1 MSKIELI
8 KSIPSKLV
16 IKKIFSHLYVLDL
29 LKIIK
34 YNKNLQ
40 NTLNINFKNTIINF
54 QYCIKTKNEIMPDI
68 EKLQKKINNEDY
80 KTNFCLKYSYNF
92 EKNIN
97 EEDEKY
103 IFLTKHKGIKI
114 NDYPLPS
121 NFISL
126 KSNDK
131 IKILENSEYFLKYTL
146 NDKNIELINLINELR
161 HENNLSQLIYNKVQ
175 NLIDYFKVNQSSCEK
190 NLLINLK
197 GEFKDKILS
206 KDDDIIKK
214 VLQKNLKY
222 IMILEKDEN
231 EYILIYSFYND
242 NSNLSVNKINNIEK
256 FHIVNNIIP
265 EIDISSNFPKIPK
278 SMMIKTLVNS
288 CNQPEYGYQIFS
300 FIGQTVIGVM
310 EGPPNTPYEN
320 GYFLFKFCIN
330 ENFPFSPPKFYFIS
344 NIFHPNISENGY
356 VSVDIFEEDQWTPAL
371 MDFGKI
377 IISVQ
382 SLLDDPNPDIFLNE
396 MAAKLYKDDK
406 SKYDETVR
414 EYTSLFANYSKYL
427 ETIKKMDIKINTLKK
442 GERFEYKKK

>member
-8 KSIPSKLV
+8 KSIPSKLI
-16 IKKIFSHLYVLDL
+16 IKKIFSHLCVFDL

-68 EKLQKKINNEDY
+68 EKLQEKINNKDY
-80 KTNFCLKYSYNF
+80 KTNFCLKYSYYF
-92 EKNIN
+92 AKNIN

-126 KSNDK
+126 KSSDK

-265 EIDISSNFPKIPK
+265 EIDISSNFPKRHR
-278 SMMIKTLVNS
+278 SMIIKTLVNS

-356 VSVDIFEEDQWTPAL
+356 VSVDILEDQWSPAL

-396 MAAKLYKDDK
+396 MAAKLYKEDK

-427 ETIKKMDIKINTLKK
+427 ETIKKMDIKINTLKE
-442 GERFEYKKK
+442 GEIIKYKEK

>member
-16 IKKIFSHLYVLDL
+16 LKKIFSHLCVFDL
-29 LKIIK
+29 FKIIK

-68 EKLQKKINNEDY
+68 EKLQEKINNKDY
-80 KTNFCLKYSYNF
+80 KTNFCLKYSYYF
-92 EKNIN
+92 AKNIN

-103 IFLTKHKGIKI
+103 IFLTKHKGIKV

-126 KSNDK
+126 KSSDK

-231 EYILIYSFYND
+231 EYILIYSFYNN

-265 EIDISSNFPKIPK
+265 EIDISSNFPKRHR

-300 FIGQTVIGVM
+300 FIGQTAFGM
-310 EGPPNTPYEN
+310 LKGPPNTPYEN

-330 ENFPFSPPKFYFIS
+330 DNFPFSPPKFYFIS

-356 VSVDIFEEDQWTPAL
+356 VSVDILEDQWSPAL

-427 ETIKKMDIKINTLKK
+427 ETIKKMDIKINTLKE
-442 GERFEYKKK
+442 GEIIKYKEK

>member
-68 EKLQKKINNEDY
+68 EKLQEKINNIDY
-80 KTNFCLKYSYNF
+80 KTNFCLKYSYYF
-92 EKNIN
+92 AKNIN

-126 KSNDK
+126 KSSDK

-161 HENNLSQLIYNKVQ
+161 HENNLSKLIYSKVQ
-175 NLIDYFKVNQSSCEK
+175 NLIDYFKVKQSSCEK

-197 GEFKDKILS
+197 GEFKDKILL

-278 SMMIKTLVNS
+278 SMMIKTLVGS
-288 CNQPEYGYQIFS
+288 CNHPEYGYQIFS

-330 ENFPFSPPKFYFIS
+330 DNFPFSPPKFYFIS

-356 VSVDIFEEDQWTPAL
+356 VSVDIFEEDEWSPAL
-371 MDFGKI
+371 IDFEKI

-396 MAAKLYKDDK
+396 MAAKLYKEDK

-427 ETIKKMDIKINTLKK
+427 ETIKKMDIKINTLKE
-442 GERFEYKKK
+442 GEIFKYKEK

>member
-8 KSIPSKLV
+8 KRVVSKLI
-16 IKKIFSHLYVLDL
+16 IKKIFSHLCVFDL
-29 LKIIK
+29 FKIIK

-68 EKLQKKINNEDY
+68 EKLQEKINNKDY
-80 KTNFCLKYSYNF
+80 KTNFCLKYSYYF
-92 EKNIN
+92 AKNIN

-126 KSNDK
+126 KSSDK

-161 HENNLSQLIYNKVQ
+161 HENNLSKLIYNKVQ

-231 EYILIYSFYND
+231 EYILIYSFYNN
-242 NSNLSVNKINNIEK
+242 NSNLSANKINNIEK

-265 EIDISSNFPKIPK
+265 EIDISSNFPKRHR

-356 VSVDIFEEDQWTPAL
+356 VSVDIFEEDEWSPAL
-371 MDFGKI
+371 IDFEKI

-396 MAAKLYKDDK
+396 MAAKLYKEDK

-427 ETIKKMDIKINTLKK
+427 ETIKKMDIKINTLKE
-442 GERFEYKKK
+442 GERFKYKEK

>member
-8 KSIPSKLV
+8 KRVVSKLV
-16 IKKIFSHLYVLDL
+16 MKKIFSHLYVLDL

-68 EKLQKKINNEDY
+68 EKLQEKINNKDY

-161 HENNLSQLIYNKVQ
+161 HENNLSKLIYNKVQ

-256 FHIVNNIIP
+256 FHIVSNIIP

-330 ENFPFSPPKFYFIS
+330 DNFPFSPPKFYFIS

-356 VSVDIFEEDQWTPAL
+356 VSVDIFEEDEWSPAL
-371 MDFGKI
+371 IDFEKI

-396 MAAKLYKDDK
+396 MAAKLYKEDK

-427 ETIKKMDIKINTLKK
+427 ETIKKMDIKINTLKE
-442 GERFEYKKK
+442 GEIFKYKEK

>member
-8 KSIPSKLV
+8 KSIPSKLL
-16 IKKIFSHLYVLDL
+16 IKKIFSHLCVFDL
-29 LKIIK
+29 FKIIK

-68 EKLQKKINNEDY
+68 EKLQEKINNKDY
-80 KTNFCLKYSYNF
+80 KTNFCLKYSYYF
-92 EKNIN
+92 AKNIN

-126 KSNDK
+126 KSSDK

-214 VLQKNLKY
+214 VLQKNFKY

-231 EYILIYSFYND
+231 EYILIYSFYNN
-242 NSNLSVNKINNIEK
+242 NSNLSANKINNIEK

-265 EIDISSNFPKIPK
+265 EIDISSNFPKRNR
-278 SMMIKTLVNS
+278 SMIIKALVKI

-356 VSVDIFEEDQWTPAL
+356 VSVDILEDQWSPAL

-396 MAAKLYKDDK
+396 MAAKLYKEDK

-427 ETIKKMDIKINTLKK
+427 ETIKKMDIKINTLKE
-442 GERFEYKKK
+442 GEIIKYKEK

>member
-29 LKIIK
+29 FKIIK

-68 EKLQKKINNEDY
+68 EKLQEKINNKDY
-80 KTNFCLKYSYNF
+80 KTNFCLKYSYYF
-92 EKNIN
+92 AKNIN

-126 KSNDK
+126 KSSDK

-231 EYILIYSFYND
+231 EYILIYSFYNN

-256 FHIVNNIIP
+256 FYIVNNIIP
-265 EIDISSNFPKIPK
+265 EIDISSNYKRIYSYLNVNKLVKI
-278 SMMIKTLVNS
+278 
-288 CNQPEYGYQIFS
+288 CNQSEYGYQIFS
-300 FIGQTVIGVM
+300 FIGQTAFGMM

-320 GYFLFKFCIN
+320 GYFIFKFCIN
-330 ENFPFSPPKFYFIS
+330 DNFPFSPPKFYFIS

-356 VSVDIFEEDQWTPAL
+356 VSVDILEDQWSPPL
-371 MDFGKI
+371 MDFEKI
-377 IISVQ
+377 IISIQ

-396 MAAKLYKDDK
+396 MAAKLYKEDK

-427 ETIKKMDIKINTLKK
+427 ETIKKMDIKINTLKE
-442 GERFEYKKK
+442 GEIFKYKEK

>member
-8 KSIPSKLV
+8 KSIPSKLL
-16 IKKIFSHLYVLDL
+16 IKKIFSHLCVFDL
-29 LKIIK
+29 FKIIK

-68 EKLQKKINNEDY
+68 EKLQEKINNKDY
-80 KTNFCLKYSYNF
+80 KTNFCLKYSYYF
-92 EKNIN
+92 AKNIN

-126 KSNDK
+126 KSSDK

-161 HENNLSQLIYNKVQ
+161 HENNLSKLIYNKVQ

-231 EYILIYSFYND
+231 EYILIYSFYNN

-256 FHIVNNIIP
+256 FYIVNNIIP
-265 EIDISSNFPKIPK
+265 EIDISSNYKRIYSYLNANKLVKI
-278 SMMIKTLVNS
+278 
-288 CNQPEYGYQIFS
+288 CNQSEYGYQIFS

-330 ENFPFSPPKFYFIS
+330 DNFPFSPPKFYFIS

-356 VSVDIFEEDQWTPAL
+356 VSVDILEDQWSPPL
-371 MDFGKI
+371 MDFEKI
-377 IISVQ
+377 IISIQ

-396 MAAKLYKDDK
+396 MAAKLYKEDK

-427 ETIKKMDIKINTLKK
+427 ETIKKMDIKINTLKE
-442 GERFEYKKK
+442 GEIIKYKEK

>member
-16 IKKIFSHLYVLDL
+16 LKKIFSHLYVLDL
-29 LKIIK
+29 FKIIK

-68 EKLQKKINNEDY
+68 EKLQEKINNKDY
-80 KTNFCLKYSYNF
+80 KTNFCLKYSYYF
-92 EKNIN
+92 AKNIN

-126 KSNDK
+126 KSSDK

-161 HENNLSQLIYNKVQ
+161 HENNLSKLIYNKVQ

-214 VLQKNLKY
+214 VLQKNFKY

-231 EYILIYSFYND
+231 EYILIYSFYNN

-256 FHIVNNIIP
+256 FYIVNNIIP
-265 EIDISSNFPKIPK
+265 EIDISSNYKRIYSYLNVNKLVKI
-278 SMMIKTLVNS
+278 
-288 CNQPEYGYQIFS
+288 CNQSEYGYQIFS
-300 FIGQTVIGVM
+300 FIGQTAFGM
-310 EGPPNTPYEN
+310 LKGPPNTPYEN

-330 ENFPFSPPKFYFIS
+330 DNFPFSPPKFYFIS

-356 VSVDIFEEDQWTPAL
+356 VSVDILEDQWSPAL

-396 MAAKLYKDDK
+396 MAAKLYKEDK

-427 ETIKKMDIKINTLKK
+427 ETIKKMDIKINTLKE
-442 GERFEYKKK
+442 GERFEYKEK

>member
-29 LKIIK
+29 FKIIK

-68 EKLQKKINNEDY
+68 EKLQEKINNKDY
-80 KTNFCLKYSYNF
+80 KTNFCLKYSYYF
-92 EKNIN
+92 AKNIN

-126 KSNDK
+126 KSCDK

-161 HENNLSQLIYNKVQ
+161 HENNLSKLIYSKVQ

-356 VSVDIFEEDQWTPAL
+356 VSVDIFEEDEWSPAL
-371 MDFGKI
+371 IDFEKI

-396 MAAKLYKDDK
+396 MAAKLYKEDK

-427 ETIKKMDIKINTLKK
+427 ETIKKMDIKINTLKE
-442 GERFEYKKK
+442 GEIIKYKEK

>member
-29 LKIIK
+29 FKIIK

-68 EKLQKKINNEDY
+68 EKLQEKINNKDY
-80 KTNFCLKYSYNF
+80 KTNFCLKYSYYF
-92 EKNIN
+92 AKNIN

-231 EYILIYSFYND
+231 EYILIYSFYNN

-256 FHIVNNIIP
+256 FHIVNDIIP
-265 EIDISSNFPKIPK
+265 EIDISSNYKRIYSYLNVNKLVKI
-278 SMMIKTLVNS
+278 
-288 CNQPEYGYQIFS
+288 CNQSEYGYQIFS
-300 FIGQTVIGVM
+300 FIGQTAFGM
-310 EGPPNTPYEN
+310 LKGPPNTPYEN

-330 ENFPFSPPKFYFIS
+330 DNFPFSPPKFYFIS

-356 VSVDIFEEDQWTPAL
+356 VSVDILKDQWSPAL
-371 MDFGKI
+371 IDFEKI

-396 MAAKLYKDDK
+396 MAAKLYKEDK

-427 ETIKKMDIKINTLKK
+427 ETIKKMDIKINTLKE
-442 GERFEYKKK
+442 GEIIKYKEK

>member
-68 EKLQKKINNEDY
+68 EKLQEKINNKDY
-80 KTNFCLKYSYNF
+80 KTNFCLKYSYYF
-92 EKNIN
+92 AKNIN

-161 HENNLSQLIYNKVQ
+161 HENNLSKLIYSKVQ

-197 GEFKDKILS
+197 GEFKDKILL

-300 FIGQTVIGVM
+300 FIGQTVIGM
-310 EGPPNTPYEN
+310 LEGPPNTPYEN

-356 VSVDIFEEDQWTPAL
+356 VSVDIFEEDEWSPAL
-371 MDFGKI
+371 IDFEKI

-396 MAAKLYKDDK
+396 MAAKLYKEDK

-427 ETIKKMDIKINTLKK
+427 ETIKKMDIKINTLKE
-442 GERFEYKKK
+442 GEIIKYKEK

>member
-8 KSIPSKLV
+8 KSIPSKLI
-16 IKKIFSHLYVLDL
+16 IKKIFSHLCVFDL
-29 LKIIK
+29 FKIIK

-68 EKLQKKINNEDY
+68 EKLQEKINNKDY
-80 KTNFCLKYSYNF
+80 KTNFCLKYSYYF
-92 EKNIN
+92 AKNIN

-126 KSNDK
+126 KSCDK

-161 HENNLSQLIYNKVQ
+161 HENNLSKLIYNKVQ

-256 FHIVNNIIP
+256 FHIVNDIIP
-265 EIDISSNFPKIPK
+265 EIDISSNYKRIYSYLNVNKLVKI
-278 SMMIKTLVNS
+278 
-288 CNQPEYGYQIFS
+288 CNQSEYGYQIFS
-300 FIGQTVIGVM
+300 FIGQTAFGM
-310 EGPPNTPYEN
+310 LKGPPNTPYEN

-330 ENFPFSPPKFYFIS
+330 DNFPFSPPKFYFIS

-356 VSVDIFEEDQWTPAL
+356 VSVDILEDQWSPAL

-396 MAAKLYKDDK
+396 MAAKLYKEDK

-427 ETIKKMDIKINTLKK
+427 ETIKKMDIKINTLKE
-442 GERFEYKKK
+442 GEIFKYKEK

>member
-68 EKLQKKINNEDY
+68 EKLQEKINNKDY
-80 KTNFCLKYSYNF
+80 KTNFCLKYSYYF
-92 EKNIN
+92 AKNIN

-126 KSNDK
+126 KSSDK

-161 HENNLSQLIYNKVQ
+161 HENNLSKLIYNKVQ

-197 GEFKDKILS
+197 GEFKDKIIS

-231 EYILIYSFYND
+231 EYILIYSFYNN

-256 FHIVNNIIP
+256 FYIVNDIIP
-265 EIDISSNFPKIPK
+265 EIDISSNYKRIYSYLNVNKLVKI
-278 SMMIKTLVNS
+278 
-288 CNQPEYGYQIFS
+288 CNQSEYGYQIFS
-300 FIGQTVIGVM
+300 FIGQTAFGM
-310 EGPPNTPYEN
+310 LKGPPNTPYEN

-330 ENFPFSPPKFYFIS
+330 DNFPFSPPKFYFIS

-356 VSVDIFEEDQWTPAL
+356 VSVDILEDQWSPAL

-396 MAAKLYKDDK
+396 MAAKLYKEDK

-427 ETIKKMDIKINTLKK
+427 ETIKKMDIKINTLKE
-442 GERFEYKKK
+442 GEIFEYKEK

>member
-8 KSIPSKLV
+8 KRVVSKLV

-29 LKIIK
+29 FKIIK

-68 EKLQKKINNEDY
+68 EKLQEKINNKDY
-80 KTNFCLKYSYNF
+80 KTNFCLKYSYYF
-92 EKNIN
+92 AKNIN

-146 NDKNIELINLINELR
+146 NDKNIELINLINKLR
-161 HENNLSQLIYNKVQ
+161 HENNLSKLIYNKVQ

-256 FHIVNNIIP
+256 FHIVKNIIP
-265 EIDISSNFPKIPK
+265 EIEISSNFPKRHRSTI
-278 SMMIKTLVNS
+278 IKNLVQN
-288 CNQPEYGYQIFS
+288 CNYPEYGYQIFS
-300 FIGQTVIGVM
+300 FIGQTAIGMM

-330 ENFPFSPPKFYFIS
+330 DNFPFSPPKFYFIS

-356 VSVDIFEEDQWTPAL
+356 VSVDILEDEWTPAL

-396 MAAKLYKDDK
+396 MAAKLYKEDK

>member
-8 KSIPSKLV
+8 NSIPSKLI
-16 IKKIFSHLYVLDL
+16 IKKIFSHLCVFDL

-68 EKLQKKINNEDY
+68 EKLQEKINNKDY
-80 KTNFCLKYSYNF
+80 KTNFCLKYSYYF
-92 EKNIN
+92 AKNIN

-126 KSNDK
+126 KSSDK

-231 EYILIYSFYND
+231 EYILIYSFYNN

-265 EIDISSNFPKIPK
+265 EIDISSNFPKRHR
-278 SMMIKTLVNS
+278 SMIIKALIKI

-310 EGPPNTPYEN
+310 EGPPNTSYEN
-320 GYFLFKFCIN
+320 GYFLFKLCFN
-330 ENFPFSPPKFYFIS
+330 DDFPFSPPKFHFIS
-344 NIFHPNISENGY
+344 NIFHPNISKNGY
-356 VSVDIFEEDQWTPAL
+356 VSVDILEDQWSPAL

-396 MAAKLYKDDK
+396 MAAKLYKEDK

-427 ETIKKMDIKINTLKK
+427 ETIKKMDIKINTLKE
-442 GERFEYKKK
+442 GEIFEYKEK

>member
-8 KSIPSKLV
+8 KSIPSKLI
-16 IKKIFSHLYVLDL
+16 IKKIFSHLCVFDL

-68 EKLQKKINNEDY
+68 EKLQEKINNKDY
-80 KTNFCLKYSYNF
+80 KTNFCLKYSYYF
-92 EKNIN
+92 AKNIN

-126 KSNDK
+126 KSSDK

-256 FHIVNNIIP
+256 FHIVKNIIP
-265 EIDISSNFPKIPK
+265 EIEISSNFPKRHRSRI
-278 SMMIKTLVNS
+278 IKNLVQN
-288 CNQPEYGYQIFS
+288 CNYPEYGYQIFS
-300 FIGQTVIGVM
+300 FIGQTAIGMM

-330 ENFPFSPPKFYFIS
+330 DNFPFSPPKFYFIS

-356 VSVDIFEEDQWTPAL
+356 VSVDILEDQWSPAL

-396 MAAKLYKDDK
+396 MAAKLYKEDK

-427 ETIKKMDIKINTLKK
+427 ETIKKMDIKINTLKE
-442 GERFEYKKK
+442 GEIFKYKEK

>member
-8 KSIPSKLV
+8 KRVVSKLV

-29 LKIIK
+29 FKIIK

-68 EKLQKKINNEDY
+68 EKLQEKINNKNIKNVNIDY

-121 NFISL
+121 NFMSL
-126 KSNDK
+126 KSSDK
-131 IKILENSEYFLKYTL
+131 IKILENSEYFLKY
-146 NDKNIELINLINELR
+146 NLINELR
-161 HENNLSQLIYNKVQ
+161 HENNLSKLIYNKVQ

-197 GEFKDKILS
+197 GKFKDKILS
-206 KDDDIIKK
+206 KDNDIIKK
-214 VLQKNLKY
+214 VLQKNFKY

-231 EYILIYSFYND
+231 EYILIYSFYNN

-278 SMMIKTLVNS
+278 SMIIKALVKR

-320 GYFLFKFCIN
+320 GYFLFKLCIN
-330 ENFPFSPPKFYFIS
+330 DNFPFSPPKFYFIS

-356 VSVDIFEEDQWTPAL
+356 VSVDILEDRWSPVLIDFE
-371 MDFGKI
+371 KI

-396 MAAKLYKDDK
+396 MAAKLYKEDK

-427 ETIKKMDIKINTLKK
+427 ETIKKMDIKINTLKE
-442 GERFEYKKK
+442 GEIFEYKEK

>member
-1 MSKIELI
+1 M
-8 KSIPSKLV
+8 
-16 IKKIFSHLYVLDL
+16 
-29 LKIIK
+29 
-34 YNKNLQ
+34 
-40 NTLNINFKNTIINF
+40 
-54 QYCIKTKNEIMPDI
+54 
-68 EKLQKKINNEDY
+68 
-80 KTNFCLKYSYNF
+80 
-92 EKNIN
+92 
-97 EEDEKY
+97 
-103 IFLTKHKGIKI
+103 
-114 NDYPLPS
+114 
-121 NFISL
+121 
-126 KSNDK
+126 
-131 IKILENSEYFLKYTL
+131 LENSEYFLKYTL
-146 NDKNIELINLINELR
+146 NDKNIELINLINKLR
-161 HENNLSQLIYNKVQ
+161 HENNLSKLIYNKVQ

-197 GEFKDKILS
+197 GKFKDKILS

-214 VLQKNLKY
+214 VLQKNFKY

-256 FHIVNNIIP
+256 FHIVNDIIP
-265 EIDISSNFPKIPK
+265 EIDISSNYKRIYSYLNVNKLVKI
-278 SMMIKTLVNS
+278 
-288 CNQPEYGYQIFS
+288 CNQSEYGYQIFS
-300 FIGQTVIGVM
+300 FIGQTAFGM
-310 EGPPNTPYEN
+310 LKGPPNTPYEN

-356 VSVDIFEEDQWTPAL
+356 VSVDILEDQWSPAL

-396 MAAKLYKDDK
+396 MAAKLYKEDK

-442 GERFEYKKK
+442 GERFEYKEK

>member
-8 KSIPSKLV
+8 KSIPSKLI
-16 IKKIFSHLYVLDL
+16 IKKIFSHLCVFDL

-68 EKLQKKINNEDY
+68 EELQKKINNKDY
-80 KTNFCLKYSYNF
+80 KTNFCLKYSYYF
-92 EKNIN
+92 AKNIN
-97 EEDEKY
+97 KEDEKY

-126 KSNDK
+126 KSSDK

-161 HENNLSQLIYNKVQ
+161 HENNLSKLIYNKVQ

-231 EYILIYSFYND
+231 EYILIYSFYNN

-265 EIDISSNFPKIPK
+265 EIDISSNFPKRNR
-278 SMMIKTLVNS
+278 SMIIKALVNS

-356 VSVDIFEEDQWTPAL
+356 VSVDILEDQWSPPL
-371 MDFGKI
+371 MDFEKI

-396 MAAKLYKDDK
+396 MAAKLYKEDK

-427 ETIKKMDIKINTLKK
+427 ETIKKMDIKINTLKE
-442 GERFEYKKK
+442 GEIFEYKEK

>member
-8 KSIPSKLV
+8 KRVVSKLV

-29 LKIIK
+29 FKIIK

-68 EKLQKKINNEDY
+68 EKLQEKINDKDY
-80 KTNFCLKYSYNF
+80 KTNFCLKYSYYF
-92 EKNIN
+92 AKNIN

-126 KSNDK
+126 KSCDK
-131 IKILENSEYFLKYTL
+131 IKILENSEYFFKYTL

-161 HENNLSQLIYNKVQ
+161 HENNLSKLIYNKVQ

-256 FHIVNNIIP
+256 FHIVSNIIP
-265 EIDISSNFPKIPK
+265 EIDISSNFPKRNR
-278 SMMIKTLVNS
+278 SMIIKALVKI

-356 VSVDIFEEDQWTPAL
+356 VSVDILEDQWSPAL

-396 MAAKLYKDDK
+396 MAAKLYKEDK

-427 ETIKKMDIKINTLKK
+427 ETIKKMDIKINTLKE
-442 GERFEYKKK
+442 GEIFEYKEK

>member
-8 KSIPSKLV
+8 KSIPSKLI
-16 IKKIFSHLYVLDL
+16 IKKIFSHLCVFDL

-40 NTLNINFKNTIINF
+40 NALNINFKNTIINF

-68 EKLQKKINNEDY
+68 EKLQEKINNKDY
-80 KTNFCLKYSYNF
+80 KTNFCLKYSYYF
-92 EKNIN
+92 AKNIN

-126 KSNDK
+126 KSSDK

-161 HENNLSQLIYNKVQ
+161 HENNLSKLIYNKVQ

-231 EYILIYSFYND
+231 EYILIYSFYNN

-256 FHIVNNIIP
+256 FYIVNDIIP
-265 EIDISSNFPKIPK
+265 EIDISSNYKRIYSYLNVNKLVKI
-278 SMMIKTLVNS
+278 
-288 CNQPEYGYQIFS
+288 CNQSEYGYQIFS
-300 FIGQTVIGVM
+300 FIGQTAFGM
-310 EGPPNTPYEN
+310 LKGPPNTPYEN

-330 ENFPFSPPKFYFIS
+330 DNFPFSPPKFYFIS

-356 VSVDIFEEDQWTPAL
+356 VSVDILEDQWSPAL

-396 MAAKLYKDDK
+396 MAAKLYKEDK

-442 GERFEYKKK
+442 GERFEYKEK

>member
-8 KSIPSKLV
+8 KSIPSKLL
-16 IKKIFSHLYVLDL
+16 IKKIFSHLCVFDL
-29 LKIIK
+29 FKIIK

-68 EKLQKKINNEDY
+68 EKLQEKINNKDY
-80 KTNFCLKYSYNF
+80 KTNFCLKYSYYF
-92 EKNIN
+92 AKNIN

-126 KSNDK
+126 KSSDK

-161 HENNLSQLIYNKVQ
+161 HENNLSKLIYNKVQ

-231 EYILIYSFYND
+231 EYILIYSFYNN

-256 FHIVNNIIP
+256 FYIVNDIIP
-265 EIDISSNFPKIPK
+265 EIDISSNYKRIYSYLNVNKLVKI
-278 SMMIKTLVNS
+278 
-288 CNQPEYGYQIFS
+288 CNQSEYGYQIFS
-300 FIGQTVIGVM
+300 FIGQTAFGM
-310 EGPPNTPYEN
+310 LKGPPNTPYEN

-330 ENFPFSPPKFYFIS
+330 DNFPFSPPKFYFIS

-356 VSVDIFEEDQWTPAL
+356 VSVDILEDQWSPAL

-396 MAAKLYKDDK
+396 MAAKLYKEDK

-427 ETIKKMDIKINTLKK
+427 ETIKKMDIKINTLKE
-442 GERFEYKKK
+442 GEIIKYKEK

>member
-8 KSIPSKLV
+8 KSIPSKLI
-16 IKKIFSHLYVLDL
+16 IKKIFSHLYVFDL
-29 LKIIK
+29 FKIIK
-34 YNKNLQ
+34 YNKNIQ
-40 NTLNINFKNTIINF
+40 NILNINFKNTIINF

-68 EKLQKKINNEDY
+68 EKLQEKINNKDY
-80 KTNFCLKYSYNF
+80 KTNFCLKYSYYF
-92 EKNIN
+92 AKNIN

-231 EYILIYSFYND
+231 EYILIYSFYNN

-265 EIDISSNFPKIPK
+265 EIDISSNYPKKHRCVI
-278 SMMIKTLVNS
+278 IKTLVKN
-288 CNQPEYGYQIFS
+288 CNYPEYGYQIFS
-300 FIGQTVIGVM
+300 FIGQTAIGMM

-330 ENFPFSPPKFYFIS
+330 DNFPFSPPKFYFIS

-356 VSVDIFEEDQWTPAL
+356 VSVDILEDQWSPAL

-396 MAAKLYKDDK
+396 MAAKLYKEDK

-442 GERFEYKKK
+442 GERFEYKEK

>member
-8 KSIPSKLV
+8 KSIPSKLI
-16 IKKIFSHLYVLDL
+16 IKKIFSHLSVFDL
-29 LKIIK
+29 FKIIK

-68 EKLQKKINNEDY
+68 EKLQEKINNKDY
-80 KTNFCLKYSYNF
+80 KTNFCLKYSYYF
-92 EKNIN
+92 AKNIN

-126 KSNDK
+126 KSCDK

-161 HENNLSQLIYNKVQ
+161 HENNLSKLIYSKVQ

-256 FHIVNNIIP
+256 FHIVNDIIP
-265 EIDISSNFPKIPK
+265 EIDISSNYKRIYSYLNVNKLVKI
-278 SMMIKTLVNS
+278 
-288 CNQPEYGYQIFS
+288 CNQSEYGYQIFS
-300 FIGQTVIGVM
+300 FIDQTAFGM
-310 EGPPNTPYEN
+310 LKGPPNTPYEN

-330 ENFPFSPPKFYFIS
+330 DNFPFSPPKFYFIS

-356 VSVDIFEEDQWTPAL
+356 VSVDILEDQWSPAL

-396 MAAKLYKDDK
+396 MAAKLYKEDK

-427 ETIKKMDIKINTLKK
+427 ETIKKMDIKINTLKE
-442 GERFEYKKK
+442 GEIIKYKEK

>member
-8 KSIPSKLV
+8 KSIPSKLI
-16 IKKIFSHLYVLDL
+16 IKKIFSHLYVFDL
-29 LKIIK
+29 FKIIK
-34 YNKNLQ
+34 YNKNIQ
-40 NTLNINFKNTIINF
+40 NILNINFKNTIINF

-68 EKLQKKINNEDY
+68 EKLQEKINNKDY
-80 KTNFCLKYSYNF
+80 KTNFCLKYSYYF

-126 KSNDK
+126 KSSDK

-231 EYILIYSFYND
+231 EYILIYSFYNN

-265 EIDISSNFPKIPK
+265 EIDISSNFPKRNR
-278 SMMIKTLVNS
+278 SMIIKALVKI

-300 FIGQTVIGVM
+300 FIGQTVIGM
-310 EGPPNTPYEN
+310 LEGPPNTPYEN

-330 ENFPFSPPKFYFIS
+330 DNFPFSPPKFYFIS
-344 NIFHPNISENGY
+344 NIFHPNISKNGY
-356 VSVDIFEEDQWTPAL
+356 VSVDILEDQWSPAFI
-371 MDFGKI
+371 DFRKI

-396 MAAKLYKDDK
+396 MAAKLYKEDK

-427 ETIKKMDIKINTLKK
+427 ETIKKMDIKINTLKE
-442 GERFEYKKK
+442 GEIIKYKEK

>member
-29 LKIIK
+29 FKIIK

-68 EKLQKKINNEDY
+68 EKLQEKINNKDY
-80 KTNFCLKYSYNF
+80 KTNFCLKYSYYF
-92 EKNIN
+92 AKNIN

-126 KSNDK
+126 KSSDK

-161 HENNLSQLIYNKVQ
+161 HENNLSKLIYNKVQ

-231 EYILIYSFYND
+231 EYILIYSFYNN

-256 FHIVNNIIP
+256 FYIVNDIIP
-265 EIDISSNFPKIPK
+265 EIDIYLNVNKLVKI
-278 SMMIKTLVNS
+278 
-288 CNQPEYGYQIFS
+288 CNQSKYGYQIFS
-300 FIGQTVIGVM
+300 FIGQTAFGM
-310 EGPPNTPYEN
+310 LKGPPNTPYEN

-356 VSVDIFEEDQWTPAL
+356 VSVDILEDQWSPAFI
-371 MDFGKI
+371 DFRKI

-396 MAAKLYKDDK
+396 MAAKLYKEDK

-427 ETIKKMDIKINTLKK
+427 ETIKKMDIKINTLKE
-442 GERFEYKKK
+442 GEIIKYKEK

>member
-68 EKLQKKINNEDY
+68 EKLQEKINNKDY

-126 KSNDK
+126 KSCDK

-161 HENNLSQLIYNKVQ
+161 HENNLSKLIYNKVQ

-214 VLQKNLKY
+214 VL
-222 IMILEKDEN
+222 I
-231 EYILIYSFYND
+231 
-242 NSNLSVNKINNIEK
+242 
-256 FHIVNNIIP
+256 
-265 EIDISSNFPKIPK
+265 
-278 SMMIKTLVNS
+278 
-288 CNQPEYGYQIFS
+288 QI
-300 FIGQTVIGVM
+300 
-310 EGPPNTPYEN
+310 
-320 GYFLFKFCIN
+320 
-330 ENFPFSPPKFYFIS
+330 
-344 NIFHPNISENGY
+344 
-356 VSVDIFEEDQWTPAL
+356 
-371 MDFGKI
+371 
-377 IISVQ
+377 
-382 SLLDDPNPDIFLNE
+382 
-396 MAAKLYKDDK
+396 
-406 SKYDETVR
+406 
-414 EYTSLFANYSKYL
+414 
-427 ETIKKMDIKINTLKK
+427 
-442 GERFEYKKK
+442 

>member
-8 KSIPSKLV
+8 KRVVSKLV

-29 LKIIK
+29 FKIIK

-68 EKLQKKINNEDY
+68 EKLQEKINNKDY
-80 KTNFCLKYSYNF
+80 KTNFCLKYSYYF
-92 EKNIN
+92 AKNIN

-126 KSNDK
+126 KSSDK

-197 GEFKDKILS
+197 GKFKDKILS

-214 VLQKNLKY
+214 VLQKNFKY

-231 EYILIYSFYND
+231 EYILIYSFYNN

-256 FHIVNNIIP
+256 FYIVNDIIP
-265 EIDISSNFPKIPK
+265 EIDISSNYKRIYSYLNVNKLVKI
-278 SMMIKTLVNS
+278 
-288 CNQPEYGYQIFS
+288 CNQSEYGYQIFS
-300 FIGQTVIGVM
+300 FIGQTAFGM
-310 EGPPNTPYEN
+310 LKGPPNTPYEN

-330 ENFPFSPPKFYFIS
+330 DNFPFSPPKFYFIS

-356 VSVDIFEEDQWTPAL
+356 ISVDILEDQWSPAL

-396 MAAKLYKDDK
+396 MAAKLYKEDK

-427 ETIKKMDIKINTLKK
+427 ETIKKMDIKINTLKE
-442 GERFEYKKK
+442 GEIIKYKEK

>member
-8 KSIPSKLV
+8 KSIPSKLI
-16 IKKIFSHLYVLDL
+16 IKKIFSHLYVFDL
-29 LKIIK
+29 FKIIK
-34 YNKNLQ
+34 YNKNIQ
-40 NTLNINFKNTIINF
+40 NILNINFKNTIINF

-68 EKLQKKINNEDY
+68 EKLQEKINNKDY
-80 KTNFCLKYSYNF
+80 KTNFCLKYSYYF
-92 EKNIN
+92 AKNIN

-126 KSNDK
+126 KSSDK

-161 HENNLSQLIYNKVQ
+161 HENNLSKLIYNKVQ

-231 EYILIYSFYND
+231 EYILIYSFYNN

-256 FHIVNNIIP
+256 FHIVKNIIP
-265 EIDISSNFPKIPK
+265 EIEISSNFPKRHRSRI
-278 SMMIKTLVNS
+278 IKNLVQN
-288 CNQPEYGYQIFS
+288 CNYPEYGYQIFS
-300 FIGQTVIGVM
+300 FIGQTAIGMM

-356 VSVDIFEEDQWTPAL
+356 VSVDIFEEDEWSPAL
-371 MDFGKI
+371 IDFEKI
-377 IISVQ
+377 IVVKGVI
-382 SLLDDPNPDIFLNE
+382 
-396 MAAKLYKDDK
+396 
-406 SKYDETVR
+406 VR
-414 EYTSLFANYSKYL
+414 SPKF
-427 ETIKKMDIKINTLKK
+427 
-442 GERFEYKKK
+442 

>member
-8 KSIPSKLV
+8 KSIPSKLI
-16 IKKIFSHLYVLDL
+16 IKKIFSHLCVFDL

-68 EKLQKKINNEDY
+68 EELQKKINNEDY
-80 KTNFCLKYSYNF
+80 KTNFCLKYSYYF
-92 EKNIN
+92 AKNIN

-126 KSNDK
+126 KSSDK

-161 HENNLSQLIYNKVQ
+161 HENNLSKLIYSKVQ

-256 FHIVNNIIP
+256 FHIVNDIIP
-265 EIDISSNFPKIPK
+265 EIDISSNYKRIYSYLNVNKLVKI
-278 SMMIKTLVNS
+278 
-288 CNQPEYGYQIFS
+288 CNQSEYGYQIFS
-300 FIGQTVIGVM
+300 FIGQTAFGMM

-330 ENFPFSPPKFYFIS
+330 DNFPFSPPKFYFIS

-356 VSVDIFEEDQWTPAL
+356 VSVDILEDQWSPPL
-371 MDFGKI
+371 MDFEKI

-396 MAAKLYKDDK
+396 MAAKLYKEDK

-427 ETIKKMDIKINTLKK
+427 ETIKKMDIKINTLKE
-442 GERFEYKKK
+442 GERFEYKEK

>member
-8 KSIPSKLV
+8 KSIPSKLI
-16 IKKIFSHLYVLDL
+16 IKKIFSHLSVFDL
-29 LKIIK
+29 FKIIK

-68 EKLQKKINNEDY
+68 EKLQEKINNKDY
-80 KTNFCLKYSYNF
+80 KTNFCLKYSYYF
-92 EKNIN
+92 AKNIN

-126 KSNDK
+126 KSSDQ

-231 EYILIYSFYND
+231 EYILIYSFYNN

-256 FHIVNNIIP
+256 FYIVNNIIP
-265 EIDISSNFPKIPK
+265 EIDISSNYKRIYSYLNVNKLVKI
-278 SMMIKTLVNS
+278 
-288 CNQPEYGYQIFS
+288 CNQSEYGYQIFS
-300 FIGQTVIGVM
+300 FIGQTAIGMM

-330 ENFPFSPPKFYFIS
+330 DNFPFSPPKFYFIS

-356 VSVDIFEEDQWTPAL
+356 VSVDILEDQWSPAL

-396 MAAKLYKDDK
+396 MAAKLYKEDK

-427 ETIKKMDIKINTLKK
+427 ETIKKMDIKINTLKE
-442 GERFEYKKK
+442 GEIFEYKEK

>member
-29 LKIIK
+29 FKIIK

-68 EKLQKKINNEDY
+68 EKLQEKINNKDY
-80 KTNFCLKYSYNF
+80 KTNFCLKYSYYF
-92 EKNIN
+92 AKNIN

-126 KSNDK
+126 KSSDK

-161 HENNLSQLIYNKVQ
+161 HENNLSKLIYNKVQ

-256 FHIVNNIIP
+256 FHIVKNIIP
-265 EIDISSNFPKIPK
+265 EIEISSNFPKRHRSRI
-278 SMMIKTLVNS
+278 IKNLVQN
-288 CNQPEYGYQIFS
+288 CNYPEYGYQIFS
-300 FIGQTVIGVM
+300 FIGQTAIGMM

-330 ENFPFSPPKFYFIS
+330 DNFPFSPPKFYFIS

-356 VSVDIFEEDQWTPAL
+356 VSVDILEDEWTPAL

-396 MAAKLYKDDK
+396 MAAKLYKEDK

-427 ETIKKMDIKINTLKK
+427 ETIKKMDIKINTLKE
-442 GERFEYKKK
+442 GEIIKYKEK

>member
-8 KSIPSKLV
+8 KRVVSKLV

-68 EKLQKKINNEDY
+68 EKLQEKINNKDY
-80 KTNFCLKYSYNF
+80 KTNFCLKYSYYF
-92 EKNIN
+92 AKNIN

-126 KSNDK
+126 KSCDK

-161 HENNLSQLIYNKVQ
+161 HENNLSKLIYSKVQ

-265 EIDISSNFPKIPK
+265 EIDISSNFPKRNR
-278 SMMIKTLVNS
+278 SMIIKALVKI

-356 VSVDIFEEDQWTPAL
+356 VSVDILEDQWSPAL

-396 MAAKLYKDDK
+396 MAAKLYKEDK

-427 ETIKKMDIKINTLKK
+427 ETIKKMDIKINTLKE
-442 GERFEYKKK
+442 GEIFKYKEK

>member
-1 MSKIELI
+1 M
-8 KSIPSKLV
+8 
-16 IKKIFSHLYVLDL
+16 
-29 LKIIK
+29 
-34 YNKNLQ
+34 
-40 NTLNINFKNTIINF
+40 
-54 QYCIKTKNEIMPDI
+54 
-68 EKLQKKINNEDY
+68 
-80 KTNFCLKYSYNF
+80 
-92 EKNIN
+92 
-97 EEDEKY
+97 
-103 IFLTKHKGIKI
+103 
-114 NDYPLPS
+114 
-121 NFISL
+121 
-126 KSNDK
+126 
-131 IKILENSEYFLKYTL
+131 KYTL

-231 EYILIYSFYND
+231 EYILIYSFYNN

-265 EIDISSNFPKIPK
+265 EIDISSNYKIIYSYLNVNK
-278 SMMIKTLVNS
+278 LVKI
-288 CNQPEYGYQIFS
+288 CNQSEYGYQIFS
-300 FIGQTVIGVM
+300 FIGQTAFGM
-310 EGPPNTPYEN
+310 LKGPPNTPYEN
-320 GYFLFKFCIN
+320 GNK
-330 ENFPFSPPKFYFIS
+330 NFPFSPPKFYFIS

-356 VSVDIFEEDQWTPAL
+356 VSVDILEDQWSPAL
-371 MDFGKI
+371 IDFNKI

-396 MAAKLYKDDK
+396 MAAKLYKEDK

-427 ETIKKMDIKINTLKK
+427 ETIKKMDIKINTLKE
-442 GERFEYKKK
+442 GEKFKYKEK

>member
-1 MSKIELI
+1 
-8 KSIPSKLV
+8 V
-16 IKKIFSHLYVLDL
+16 FDL
-29 LKIIK
+29 FKIIK

-68 EKLQKKINNEDY
+68 EKLQEKINNKDY
-80 KTNFCLKYSYNF
+80 KTNFCLKYSYYF

-121 NFISL
+121 NFIFL
-126 KSNDK
+126 KSCDK

-161 HENNLSQLIYNKVQ
+161 HENNLSKLIYNKVQ

-190 NLLINLK
+190 NLFINLK

-256 FHIVNNIIP
+256 FHIVSNIIP
-265 EIDISSNFPKIPK
+265 EIYISSNFPKIPK
-278 SMMIKTLVNS
+278 SMMIKTLVGS
-288 CNQPEYGYQIFS
+288 CNHPEYGYQIFS

-320 GYFLFKFCIN
+320 GYILFKLSLMTIFHFHLLTFIL
-330 ENFPFSPPKFYFIS
+330 FLIYFIR
-344 NIFHPNISENGY
+344 IF
-356 VSVDIFEEDQWTPAL
+356 QK
-371 MDFGKI
+371 MDM
-377 IISVQ
+377 
-382 SLLDDPNPDIFLNE
+382 SLLI
-396 MAAKLYKDDK
+396 
-406 SKYDETVR
+406 
-414 EYTSLFANYSKYL
+414 YL
-427 ETIKKMDIKINTLKK
+427 KKMNGHLL
-442 GERFEYKKK
+442 

>member
-68 EKLQKKINNEDY
+68 EKLQEKINNKDY
-80 KTNFCLKYSYNF
+80 KTNFCLKYSYYF
-92 EKNIN
+92 AKNIN

-126 KSNDK
+126 KSSDK

-161 HENNLSQLIYNKVQ
+161 HENNLSKLIYNKVQ

-256 FHIVNNIIP
+256 FHLVNNIIP

-278 SMMIKTLVNS
+278 SMMIKSLVGS

-356 VSVDIFEEDQWTPAL
+356 VSVDILEDQWSPAL

-396 MAAKLYKDDK
+396 MAAKLYKEDK

-427 ETIKKMDIKINTLKK
+427 ETIKKMDIKINTLKE
-442 GERFEYKKK
+442 GEIFKYKEK